1 MNGDNSIGKK
11 NQDQLDIL
19 EEVENDLRR
28 QSKNP
33 KTFEG
38 KAIMLDGPGGHGKTF
53 LLETIYEF
61 CNLPE
66 NGYLALCSA
75 FSGVAVSLLF

>member
-33 KTFEG
+33 KTFE
-38 KAIMLDGPGGHGKTF
+38 KTDNEVTF
-53 LLETIYEF
+53 RIYLLR
-61 CNLPE
+61 
-66 NGYLALCSA
+66 G
-75 FSGVAVSLLF
+75 